1 MSRLFPAPLISL
13 SILVLWLVL
22 NGSASLGHFILGGA
36 LAVIV
41 PLATAS
47 LRPTP
52 ARIRRPWT
60 VLGLVL
66 RVGRDVLVSN
76 LVVAKG
82 VLSPRRNAKR
92 GVFVRVPLTL
102 RDPHGLA
109 ALAAIMC
116 VIPGTVWSE
125 LSVDRS
131 TLLLHVFEVDDE
143 AAFIAHVQSHYE
155 KPLMEIFE

>member
-1 MSRLFPAPLISL
+1 MNRLFPAPLISL
-13 SILVLWLVL
+13 SILALWLVL
-22 NGSASLGHFILGGA
+22 DGSLGLSQWLIGLV
-36 LAVIV
+36 LAVAV

-52 ARIRRPWT
+52 ARIRKPWT
-60 VLGLVL
+60 VTKLILL
-66 RVGRDVLVSN
+66 VGRDVIVSN

-82 VLSPRRNAKR
+82 VWRSHAKAPS
-92 GVFVRVPLTL
+92 GTFVRVPLEL
-102 RDPHGLA
+102 RDAHGLA

-125 LSVDRS
+125 LSLDRS
-131 TLLLHVFEVDDE
+131 ALLLHVFDLEDE
-143 AAFIAHVQSHYE
+143 AAFIEHLKSHYE

>member
-1 MSRLFPAPLISL
+1 MKRLFPAPLISL

-22 NGSASLGHFILGGA
+22 NGSLGFGQWLFGLT
-36 LAVIV
+36 LAVVV

-52 ARIRRPWT
+52 AHIRRPWT
-60 VLGLVL
+60 VVKLICL
-66 RVGRDVLVSN
+66 VGRDVIVSN
-76 LVVAKG
+76 LVVANGVFRARRSPPKG
-82 VLSPRRNAKR
+82 T
-92 GVFVRVPLTL
+92 FVRVPLQL

-125 LSVDRS
+125 LSLDRG
-131 TLLLHVFEVDDE
+131 TLLLHVFDLDDE
-143 AAFIAHVQSHYE
+143 AAFIAHLQSHYE

>member
-1 MSRLFPAPLISL
+1 MKRLFPAPLISL
-13 SILVLWLVL
+13 SILLLWLVL
-22 NGSASLGHFILGGA
+22 NGSLGFGQWLFGLT
-36 LAVIV
+36 LAVVV

-60 VLGLVL
+60 VIKLIGL
-66 RVGRDVLVSN
+66 VGRDVIVSN

-82 VLSPRRNAKR
+82 VFRARRAPPK
-92 GVFVRVPLTL
+92 GTFVRVPLQL

-125 LSVDRS
+125 LSLDRG
-131 TLLLHVFEVDDE
+131 TLLLHVFDLNGEE
-143 AAFIAHVQSHYE
+143 EFIAHLKSHYE

>member
-1 MSRLFPAPLISL
+1 MKRLFPAPLISL

-22 NGSASLGHFILGGA
+22 NGSLGIGQWLFGLT
-36 LAVIV
+36 LAVVV

-60 VLGLVL
+60 VFRLIC
-66 RVGRDVLVSN
+66 RVGRDVIVSN
-76 LVVAKG
+76 LIVAKG
-82 VLSPRRNAKR
+82 VFRAHRSPPR
-92 GVFVRVPLTL
+92 GTFVRVPLQL

-125 LSVDRS
+125 LSLDRG
-131 TLLLHVFEVDDE
+131 TLLLHVFDLDDE
-143 AAFIAHVQSHYE
+143 AAFIAHLKSDYE

>member
-1 MSRLFPAPLISL
+1 MKRLFPAPLISL
-13 SILVLWLVL
+13 SILAMWLVL
-22 NGSASLGHFILGGA
+22 NGSVGFGHCVFGVL

-60 VLGLVL
+60 VFKLIML
-66 RVGRDVLVSN
+66 VGRDVIVSN

-82 VLSPRRNAKR
+82 VWRARRHPPS
-92 GVFVRVPLTL
+92 GSFVHVPLEL
-102 RDPHGLA
+102 RDPHGVA

-125 LSVDRS
+125 LSLDRG
-131 TLLLHVFEVDDE
+131 TLLLHVFDLDDE
-143 AAFIAHVQSHYE
+143 AAFIAHLKSHYE